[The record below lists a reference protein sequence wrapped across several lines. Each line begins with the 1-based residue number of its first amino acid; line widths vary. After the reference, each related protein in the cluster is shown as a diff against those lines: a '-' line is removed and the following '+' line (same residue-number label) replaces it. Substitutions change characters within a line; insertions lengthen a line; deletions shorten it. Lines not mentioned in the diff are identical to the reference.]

1 MPWSQNIRSSARLR
15 KGSKRQ
21 FVDPSIPVAA
31 LGLSPDKL
39 KKDFETLGFLFESI
53 ATRDIRVYAEEI
65 GGTVYYYNDTTGLE
79 IDLIVELK
87 DGSWAGIEVKLGEN
101 EVDKA
106 SANLIKLANIS
117 TVKPSLLMILTNT
130 QMAYRRS
137 DGVYVIPLG
146 CLKP

>member
-1 MPWSQNIRSSARLR
+1 
-15 KGSKRQ
+15 
-21 FVDPSIPVAA
+21 
-31 LGLSPDKL
+31 
-39 KKDFETLGFLFESI
+39 
-53 ATRDIRVYAEEI
+53 
-65 GGTVYYYNDTTGLE
+65 
-79 IDLIVELK
+79 
-87 DGSWAGIEVKLGEN
+87 GIEVKLGEN

-130 QMAYRRS
+130 QMAYRRP